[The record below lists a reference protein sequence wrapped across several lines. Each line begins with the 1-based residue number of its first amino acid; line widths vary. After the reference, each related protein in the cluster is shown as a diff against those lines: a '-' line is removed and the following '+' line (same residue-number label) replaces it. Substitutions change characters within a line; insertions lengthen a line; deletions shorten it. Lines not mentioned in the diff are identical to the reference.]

1 MKKRTYGT
9 GSVRET
15 RPDKWELRYRVPGE
29 AKPRSET
36 VEAVSHKAAE
46 KELRKKLNEIEE
58 KRLGARLPLGTL
70 FDVYLK
76 EQRKMG
82 HAQAPIVEMKINKH
96 LRPYFGALDAYELTP
111 VAVDDYVDQRLQ
123 AKPKPAIR
131 TVNHELGILERTINL
146 AREKRIASIQLFIEK
161 LPGETV
167 RQGFLE
173 EATYSDFR
181 AQLPPHQVPL
191 FTTAYYTGIRAGELL
206 FLLWQYV
213 DFMAEIPLIKIPG
226 EVTKNG
232 KPRTIPLYHPDML
245 ETLKFAYQ
253 TREARCPYIFQFRGR
268 RLKSYRSAFERARNL
283 VRLSKLLSP
292 PLAERTGELTRKQ
305 LAALSRVPDAETPEL
320 FERTLDEHLT
330 DQEIKE
336 AIRNPDGVV
345 SRVLFHD
352 TRRTAIRNMERAR
365 VRRADA
371 RQISGH
377 RTESIY
383 LRYDIASEE
392 SALEA
397 GNTLR
402 QFHAQRQTKKI
413 VGTLWD
419 KQAEDEPKSEAANGT
434 KPLN

>member
-1 MKKRTYGT
+1 VCTDDHSDSEECPQRAVRSTPNRVRVNVEVNLDPSECPLIRL
-9 GSVRET
+9 SVLSALGLNFRE
-15 RPDKWELRYRVPGE
+15 RQSISPAKAHRKHSALYRE
-29 AKPRSET
+29 AAGR
-36 VEAVSHKAAE
+36 
-46 KELRKKLNEIEE
+46 
-58 KRLGARLPLGTL
+58 
-70 FDVYLK
+70 
-76 EQRKMG
+76 
-82 HAQAPIVEMKINKH
+82 
-96 LRPYFGALDAYELTP
+96 
-111 VAVDDYVDQRLQ
+111 
-123 AKPKPAIR
+123 
-131 TVNHELGILERTINL
+131 
-146 AREKRIASIQLFIEK
+146 
-161 LPGETV
+161 TV

-181 AQLPPHQVPL
+181 APVPTHQVPL

-245 ETLKFAYQ
+245 EVLKFAYQ
-253 TREARCPYIFQFRGR
+253 TREPRCPYIFQFRGR
-268 RLKSYRSAFERARNL
+268 RLKSYRTAFERARNL
-283 VRLSKLLSP
+283 VRLSKLLPP
-292 PLAERTGELTRKQ
+292 PLAERIGELTRKQ
-305 LAALSRVPDAETPEL
+305 LAALSRVPDAEMPEL

-330 DQEIKE
+330 DQQIKE

-397 GNTLR
+397 GTTRR
-402 QFHAQRQTKKI
+402 QFHAQQQTKKI
-413 VGTLWD
+413 VRNLWD
-419 KQAEDEPKSEAANGT
+419 KRAGNEPKSEAANGA
-434 KPLN
+434 KQLN